1 MEHTEK
7 GKRQK
12 MIKYFL
18 IVFIISTGGEAKML
32 GDLEVKTMDEC
43 ESRAL
48 YINSQ
53 EDKLNAAC
61 YPKQV
66 AATL

>member
-1 MEHTEK
+1 MEHSEK

-18 IVFIISTGGEAKML
+18 IVFIINTSGDAKML
-32 GDLEVKTMDEC
+32 GDLEVKTMAEC
-43 ESRAL
+43 ETRAVF
-48 YINSQ
+48 INTT
-53 EDKLNAAC
+53 EEKLNAAC

-66 AATL
+66 AAAL

>member
-1 MEHTEK
+1 
-7 GKRQK
+7 

-18 IVFIISTGGEAKML
+18 IVFVISTGGDAKML
-32 GDLEVKTMDEC
+32 GDLEVKTMEEC
-43 ESRAL
+43 EARAV

-66 AATL
+66 PATL

>member
-1 MEHTEK
+1 
-7 GKRQK
+7 

-18 IVFIISTGGEAKML
+18 IVFIISVDGDAKML

-43 ESRAL
+43 EVRAL
-48 YINSQ
+48 YINTQ
-53 EDKLNAAC
+53 EDKINAAC

-66 AATL
+66 PATL

>member
-1 MEHTEK
+1 MEHSEK
-7 GKRQK
+7 GKRQT

>member
-1 MEHTEK
+1 
-7 GKRQK
+7 

-18 IVFIISTGGEAKML
+18 IVFIISVDGDAKML

-43 ESRAL
+43 EARAL
-48 YINSQ
+48 YINTQ
-53 EDKLNAAC
+53 EDKINAAC

-66 AATL
+66 PSTL

>member
-1 MEHTEK
+1 
-7 GKRQK
+7 

-18 IVFIISTGGEAKML
+18 IVFIISVDGDAKML

-48 YINSQ
+48 YINTQ
-53 EDKLNAAC
+53 EDKINAAC

-66 AATL
+66 PATL

>member
-1 MEHTEK
+1 
-7 GKRQK
+7 

-18 IVFIISTGGEAKML
+18 IVFIISTGGDAKML

-43 ESRAL
+43 EARAL
-48 YINSQ
+48 YINTQ
-53 EDKLNAAC
+53 EDKINAAC

-66 AATL
+66 PTTL

>member
-1 MEHTEK
+1 
-7 GKRQK
+7 

-18 IVFIISTGGEAKML
+18 IVFIISVDGDAKML

-43 ESRAL
+43 EARAL
-48 YINSQ
+48 YINTQ
-53 EDKLNAAC
+53 EDKINAAC

-66 AATL
+66 PTTL